1 MKPLWPAIARL
12 ALRELHAVI
21 ALHYDGVLATLRGR
35 QRGGLSRQRKEST
48 KTNQQPL
55 HNIL

>member
-1 MKPLWPAIARL
+1 MTGKLN
-12 ALRELHAVI
+12 AVV

-35 QRGGLSRQRKEST
+35 QRGGMSRQREKST

>member
-1 MKPLWPAIARL
+1 MAG
-12 ALRELHAVI
+12 ELDAVI
-21 ALHYDGVLATLRGR
+21 ALHHDGVLATLRGR
-35 QRGGLSRQRKEST
+35 QRGGMSRQRRKEST